1 MRLFDLPTALLGLI
15 ALAEYGTASQHTS
28 NWAVLVSTSRFWF
41 NYRHMANTLSMYRTV
56 KRLGIP
62 DSQIILMLPDDMA
75 CNPRNTFAGS
85 VFNDKSRDL
94 DLYDQQKSKGAD
106 GDGKEGPDVAGMGGI
121 EVDYRGNEVT
131 VESFIRLLTDRW
143 PSSHPTSK
151 RLMTDDRSNIL
162 IYMTGHGGDSFLKF
176 QDAEEISSH
185 DLADAFEQMYE
196 KKRYNEMLFMIDT
209 CQANTMY
216 EQFYSP
222 GVIGTG
228 SSAKDQSSYSHHA
241 DQDVGVAVIDRWTY
255 FYLEFLETH
264 LNSTSSDV
272 RLGEMFDYMT
282 FDRVHSEAGVR
293 YDLYQGGEEA
303 VRNKRVLDFF
313 GNVQGVD
320 VDAGA
325 SGQESLSAWKADV
338 EALRQI
344 TQRSLKDMNASDS
357 VMGSKPSN
365 EHTAEGTVMAG
376 GNLGKERVAIDMAD
390 LGGESWTKKALG
402 AGSLL
407 ALGRKCDGYDA
418 EQQLLPTARAESAP
432 VGRQMYSI
440 ESTKKGDRRAFD
452 FFLSCA
458 GKSLAGK
465 LDLGF
470 WYGTVLQLAQTEPF
484 IFDSIVAIS
493 TLYEHPQYLQTFSP
507 ERGDVLNEHRA
518 YALKSYNKAIQA
530 FRKRVEAGKASPA
543 LVLLSSVLFVC
554 IEIIQDDIFNAS
566 ALLMRT
572 SGLMREFECARMTAE
587 EAQLF
592 ANIKLMFSRLGVLA
606 AAFGHPH
613 PIDLSASG
621 LGCESRGFQ
630 TMADAR
636 SSLFAIMADS
646 HPFIRDSTVYK
657 AFMSGEAGDG
667 NYNTVEDDCSGA
679 NVCSKAS
686 SANFDHGRRPV
697 QKVTTTTVTF
707 ISAEM
712 GQAANFCTDSFLSAS
727 DRLPDFSG
735 QDPDK
740 IRLVMQ
746 HEGLTGYVLT
756 PGDDLEPA
764 GVHQHNLSD
773 STWEEHVQGGDV
785 ELFPETAPN
794 FASPKPF
801 IQLLEEQT
809 RLERRL
815 QEWLETLRQTPDPE
829 SPGRPTETNS
839 EVSSNLMMYYHVTH
853 IWLSTRLVTE
863 QVEFDQYTNHFEQ
876 TLRYGEKYVNAKAG
890 QPAVFTFEVGAV
902 PPLYFVA
909 TKCRVPSLRRHALRL
924 LARAP
929 RKEAMWGATST
940 GQLAARIIAV
950 EEEGMGITPPMWN
963 GEPLPSSAMKNQGG
977 EPKGPFSGSSDTL
990 LPAEKNRVH
999 NMEIL
1004 RGRDGE
1010 FHVRTTRYR
1019 KLSSGALE
1027 RMVQDFPI

>member
-1 MRLFDLPTALLGLI
+1 M
-15 ALAEYGTASQHTS
+15 ES
-28 NWAVLVSTSRFWF
+28 
-41 NYRHMANTLSMYRTV
+41 ANT
-56 KRLGIP
+56 
-62 DSQIILMLPDDMA
+62 
-75 CNPRNTFAGS
+75 
-85 VFNDKSRDL
+85 
-94 DLYDQQKSKGAD
+94 
-106 GDGKEGPDVAGMGGI
+106 
-121 EVDYRGNEVT
+121 
-131 VESFIRLLTDRW
+131 
-143 PSSHPTSK
+143 
-151 RLMTDDRSNIL
+151 
-162 IYMTGHGGDSFLKF
+162 
-176 QDAEEISSH
+176 
-185 DLADAFEQMYE
+185 
-196 KKRYNEMLFMIDT
+196 
-209 CQANTMY
+209 
-216 EQFYSP
+216 
-222 GVIGTG
+222 
-228 SSAKDQSSYSHHA
+228 
-241 DQDVGVAVIDRWTY
+241 
-255 FYLEFLETH
+255 
-264 LNSTSSDV
+264 
-272 RLGEMFDYMT
+272 
-282 FDRVHSEAGVR
+282 
-293 YDLYQGGEEA
+293 
-303 VRNKRVLDFF
+303 
-313 GNVQGVD
+313 
-320 VDAGA
+320 
-325 SGQESLSAWKADV
+325 AWKAIAAANIQ
-338 EALRQI
+338 EARKRNGRLGHKKSRNGCI
-344 TQRSLKDMNASDS
+344 TCKTR
-357 VMGSKPSN
+357 
-365 EHTAEGTVMAG
+365 
-376 GNLGKERVAIDMAD
+376 RVKCDEAMPACNRC
-390 LGGESWTKKALG
+390 TNT
-402 AGSLL
+402 
-407 ALGRKCDGYDA
+407 GRKCDGYDV
-418 EQQLLPTARAESAP
+418 EQQLLLTARAESAP
-432 VGRQMYSI
+432 VGRQMYGI
-440 ESTKKGDRRAFD
+440 ENTKKGDRRAFD
-452 FFLSCA
+452 FFISCA
-458 GKSLAGK
+458 GKSLAGV
-465 LDLGF
+465 LDFDF
-470 WYGTVLQLAQTEPF
+470 WHGTVLQLAQTEPF

-507 ERGDVLNEHRA
+507 ERGDVVRQPIGDGMKTPALQTGHPRTVPTTLNEHRA
-518 YALKSYNKAIQA
+518 YALKSYNKAMQA
-530 FRKRVEAGKASPA
+530 FRERVEAGKASPA

-554 IEIIQDDIFNAS
+554 IEIIQDDLFNAS

-592 ANIKLMFSRLGVLA
+592 AYIKLMFSRLGVLA

-613 PIDLSASG
+613 PNDLPASG

-636 SSLFAIMADS
+636 SSLFTIMADS
-646 HPFIRDSTVYK
+646 HPFIRDSAVYK

-667 NYNTVEDDCSGA
+667 NYNTVKDDRSGSNVCSGA
-679 NVCSKAS
+679 SR
-686 SANFDHGRRPV
+686 ANFDHGRRPV

-712 GQAANFCTDSFLSAS
+712 GEAANLCTDSFLSAS

-801 IQLLEEQT
+801 KQLLEEQT

-815 QEWLETLRQTPDPE
+815 QEWLETFRQTPDPE
-829 SPGRPTETNS
+829 SPNRSTETDS
-839 EVSSNLMMYYHVTH
+839 EASSNLMMYYHVTH
-853 IWLSTRLVTE
+853 IWLSTRLATE
-863 QVEFDQYTNHFEQ
+863 QVAFDQYTDHFEQ
-876 TLRYGEKYVNAKAG
+876 ALRYGEKYVNAKAG

-950 EEEGMGITPPMWN
+950 EEEGMCITPPMWN
-963 GEPLPSSAMKNQGG
+963 GEPFPSSAAKDQGG
-977 EPKGPFSGSSDTL
+977 EPKGPCSGSSDAL

-1004 RGRDGE
+1004 RGRDGDY
-1010 FHVRTTRYR
+1010 HVRTTRYR

>member
-1 MRLFDLPTALLGLI
+1 M
-15 ALAEYGTASQHTS
+15 ES
-28 NWAVLVSTSRFWF
+28 
-41 NYRHMANTLSMYRTV
+41 AN
-56 KRLGIP
+56 
-62 DSQIILMLPDDMA
+62 A
-75 CNPRNTFAGS
+75 
-85 VFNDKSRDL
+85 
-94 DLYDQQKSKGAD
+94 
-106 GDGKEGPDVAGMGGI
+106 
-121 EVDYRGNEVT
+121 
-131 VESFIRLLTDRW
+131 
-143 PSSHPTSK
+143 
-151 RLMTDDRSNIL
+151 
-162 IYMTGHGGDSFLKF
+162 
-176 QDAEEISSH
+176 
-185 DLADAFEQMYE
+185 
-196 KKRYNEMLFMIDT
+196 
-209 CQANTMY
+209 
-216 EQFYSP
+216 
-222 GVIGTG
+222 
-228 SSAKDQSSYSHHA
+228 
-241 DQDVGVAVIDRWTY
+241 
-255 FYLEFLETH
+255 
-264 LNSTSSDV
+264 
-272 RLGEMFDYMT
+272 
-282 FDRVHSEAGVR
+282 
-293 YDLYQGGEEA
+293 
-303 VRNKRVLDFF
+303 
-313 GNVQGVD
+313 
-320 VDAGA
+320 
-325 SGQESLSAWKADV
+325 AWKAIAAANIQ
-338 EALRQI
+338 EARKRSGRLGHKKSRNGCI
-344 TQRSLKDMNASDS
+344 TCKTR
-357 VMGSKPSN
+357 
-365 EHTAEGTVMAG
+365 
-376 GNLGKERVAIDMAD
+376 RVKCDEARPACNRC
-390 LGGESWTKKALG
+390 TNT
-402 AGSLL
+402 
-407 ALGRKCDGYDA
+407 GRKCDGYDA

-432 VGRQMYSI
+432 VGRQIYGI

-458 GKSLAGK
+458 GKNLAGK
-465 LDLGF
+465 LDLDF

-507 ERGDVLNEHRA
+507 ERGDVIRQPIGDGMKTPALQTGHPRTVPIKLNEHRE
-518 YALKSYNKAIQA
+518 YALKSYNKAMQA

-554 IEIIQDDIFNAS
+554 IELIQDDIFNTS

-592 ANIKLMFSRLGVLA
+592 ANIKLMFGRLGVLA

-613 PIDLSASG
+613 PIDLPASG
-621 LGCESRGFQ
+621 PGCESRGFQ

-646 HPFIRDSTVYK
+646 HPFIRDSVVYK
-657 AFMSGEAGDG
+657 AFMSGEAGER
-667 NYNTVEDDCSGA
+667 NYNNVEDDCSDV
-679 NVCSKAS
+679 NVCSDPS

-712 GQAANFCTDSFLSAS
+712 GEAANFCTDSFLSAS

-746 HEGLTGYVLT
+746 HEGMTGYVLT

-773 STWEEHVQGGDV
+773 STWQEHVQGGDV

-801 IQLLEEQT
+801 KQLLEEQT
-809 RLERRL
+809 RLEYRL
-815 QEWLETLRQTPDPE
+815 QEWLETFRQTPDPK
-829 SPGRPTETNS
+829 SPSRPTDETDS
-839 EVSSNLMMYYHVTH
+839 EASSNLMMYYHVTH
-853 IWLSTRLVTE
+853 IWLSTRLATE
-863 QVEFDQYTNHFEQ
+863 QVAFDQYTDHFEQ
-876 TLRYGEKYVNAKAG
+876 TLQYGEKYVNAKAG

-950 EEEGMGITPPMWN
+950 EEESMGITPPMWN
-963 GEPLPSSAMKNQGG
+963 GEPFPSSATKDQGG
-977 EPKGPFSGSSDTL
+977 EPTRLFVGDSDVL
-990 LPAEKNRVH
+990 LPSEENRVH

-1004 RGRDGE
+1004 RGRDGDY
-1010 FHVRTTRYR
+1010 HVRTTRYR
-1019 KLSSGALE
+1019 KLLSGALE
-1027 RMVQDFPI
+1027 RVVQDFPI

>member
-1 MRLFDLPTALLGLI
+1 MESANAAWQATA
-15 ALAEYGTASQHTS
+15 A
-28 NWAVLVSTSRFWF
+28 
-41 NYRHMANTLSMYRTV
+41 ANIQEAR
-56 KRLGIP
+56 KRNGRLGHKKSRNGCITCKTRRVKCDEARP
-62 DSQIILMLPDDMA
+62 A
-75 CNPRNTFAGS
+75 CNRCTNT
-85 VFNDKSRDL
+85 
-94 DLYDQQKSKGAD
+94 
-106 GDGKEGPDVAGMGGI
+106 
-121 EVDYRGNEVT
+121 
-131 VESFIRLLTDRW
+131 
-143 PSSHPTSK
+143 
-151 RLMTDDRSNIL
+151 
-162 IYMTGHGGDSFLKF
+162 
-176 QDAEEISSH
+176 
-185 DLADAFEQMYE
+185 
-196 KKRYNEMLFMIDT
+196 
-209 CQANTMY
+209 
-216 EQFYSP
+216 
-222 GVIGTG
+222 
-228 SSAKDQSSYSHHA
+228 
-241 DQDVGVAVIDRWTY
+241 
-255 FYLEFLETH
+255 
-264 LNSTSSDV
+264 
-272 RLGEMFDYMT
+272 
-282 FDRVHSEAGVR
+282 
-293 YDLYQGGEEA
+293 
-303 VRNKRVLDFF
+303 
-313 GNVQGVD
+313 
-320 VDAGA
+320 
-325 SGQESLSAWKADV
+325 
-338 EALRQI
+338 
-344 TQRSLKDMNASDS
+344 
-357 VMGSKPSN
+357 
-365 EHTAEGTVMAG
+365 
-376 GNLGKERVAIDMAD
+376 
-390 LGGESWTKKALG
+390 
-402 AGSLL
+402 
-407 ALGRKCDGYDA
+407 GRKCDGYDA

-432 VGRQMYSI
+432 VGRQMYGI
-440 ESTKKGDRRAFD
+440 ESTKNGDRRAFD

-507 ERGDVLNEHRA
+507 ERGDVVRQPIGDGMKTPALQTGHPRTVPTKLNEHRA
-518 YALKSYNKAIQA
+518 YALESYNKAMQA
-530 FRKRVEAGKASPA
+530 FRERVEAGKASPA

-572 SGLMREFECARMTAE
+572 SGLVREFECARMTAE

-613 PIDLSASG
+613 PIDLPASG
-621 LGCESRGFQ
+621 PGCESRGFQ

-646 HPFIRDSTVYK
+646 HPFIRDSAVYK

-667 NYNTVEDDCSGA
+667 NYNTAEDECSGVNVCSGA
-679 NVCSKAS
+679 SR
-686 SANFDHGRRPV
+686 ANFDHSRRPV

-712 GQAANFCTDSFLSAS
+712 GEAANFCTDSFLSAS

-756 PGDDLEPA
+756 PADDLEPA

-801 IQLLEEQT
+801 EQLLEEQA
-809 RLERRL
+809 RLECRL
-815 QEWLETLRQTPDPE
+815 QEWLETFRQTPDPE

-963 GEPLPSSAMKNQGG
+963 GEPFPSSATKDQGG
-977 EPKGPFSGSSDTL
+977 EPTRPSVGNSDAL
-990 LPAEKNRVH
+990 LPSEENRVH

-1004 RGRDGE
+1004 RGRDGDY
-1010 FHVRTTRYR
+1010 HVRTTRYR